1 MMTQRPLRLLTAG
14 VLGFGLVLQ
23 GCGGDDGNLD
33 IGDVNGGD
41 ISVPENYEFESRFGT
56 ESSVS
61 YSGQITRHVLIHGL
75 NAEIAGF
82 DDRISSGDLQGDESD
97 IVAIMNSFYEDGT
110 AALAEEPFALTTEP
124 ETRQTTY
131 GDISTGKNLV
141 GKTAGN
147 DDVTDHRDWDGG
159 DFGGWNNVASPQ
171 VLIQEWFQVIAENAV
186 EQRDSGS
193 QRVDPING
201 DPIKVYHTED
211 GLDLKQLVQ
220 KFLLGAVA
228 FSQGA
233 DDYLDDDV
241 AGKGLLSDNLEQ
253 DGDAPYTG
261 LEHQWDEGFGYFGA
275 ARNYND
281 YTDEEIAGKG
291 GREGWENGYHDT
303 DGDGRIDLNAEYNFG
318 NSQNAGKRDLG
329 STTGTDFSTAAFDA
343 FLTGRAIITEAGGE
357 LSDEE
362 LDDLREQRDIAL
374 LNWEKSIAAT
384 VVHYINDTL
393 ADMEAFGTDGY
404 NYVDH
409 TKHWGEL
416 KGFALGLQFNP
427 RSAVSDSDFQS
438 FHDKVGVRPVLPNDS
453 QDNIDAYEQALLEA
467 RDILQAAYDFEQDD
481 VENW

>member
-1 MMTQRPLRLLTAG
+1 MRQRVLWPLMAG
-14 VLGFGLVLQ
+14 VIGFGLLVQ
-23 GCGGDDGNLD
+23 GCDDDDGSSLAP
-33 IGDVNGGD
+33 GDGNGGD
-41 ISVPENYEFESRFGT
+41 VTVPETYSFDSRFGDG
-56 ESSVS
+56 SSVS

-82 DDRISSGDLQGDESD
+82 DDRINSGDLQGDRDD
-97 IVAIMNSFYEDGT
+97 IIAIMNSYYEQGT
-110 AALAEEPFALTTEP
+110 AALADEAFALTTDPEP
-124 ETRQTTY
+124 LQDTY
-131 GDISTGKNLV
+131 GDISTGKDLV

-147 DDVTDHRDWDGG
+147 DDVTDHSDWDGG
-159 DFGGWNNVASPQ
+159 DFIGWPTANSPQ
-171 VLIQEWFQVIAENAV
+171 ALIQTWFGTIADNAI

-201 DPIKVYHTED
+201 EPINVYHTEN

-233 DDYLDDDV
+233 DDYLDDDID
-241 AGKGLLSDNLEQ
+241 GKGLLADNVNQ
-253 DGDAPYTG
+253 DGDSPYTA

-291 GREGWENGYHDT
+291 GRDAYASGYNDA
-303 DGDGRIDLNAEYNFG
+303 DSDGRIDLNAEYNFG
-318 NSQNAGKRDLG
+318 NSQNAGKRDFG
-329 STTGTDFSTAAFDA
+329 STTGTDFTAGAFDA
-343 FLTGRAIITEAGGE
+343 FLTGRAIITDADGE
-357 LSDEE
+357 LSEE
-362 LDDLREQRDIAL
+362 QMADLREQRDIAL
-374 LNWEKSIAAT
+374 ENWEKSIAAT

-393 ADMEAFGTDGY
+393 GDMENFGTADY
-404 NYVDH
+404 SYVDH

-427 RSAVSDSDFQS
+427 HSPLSASEFQN
-438 FHDKVGVRPVLPNDS
+438 FHSKIGTRPALPNDS
-453 QDNIDAYEQALLEA
+453 QSSIESYEQALLDA
-467 RDILQAAYDFEQDD
+467 RDMLQSAYGFEQED